1 MIANAIAHAARA
13 GVQREPDFVVLVEAD
28 LGKMIAAAERAE
40 RGFPVLI
47 EIAVVRAGGGF
58 ELFELGDARLGR
70 FCDFGVISAGGHGDA
85 PLDAFAQAVQIF
97 QVAALER
104 SLECDHAAADV
115 HAYSRRHDGA
125 LGGDHR
131 ADGGAFAVMAIG
143 HHRDPLED
151 KGQLRGVQDLLL
163 CLGLDLRPGQK
174 RGDFFADATH
184 FVSSPAR
191 LSPQF

>member
-1 MIANAIAHAARA
+1 MPRA
-13 GVQREPDFVVLVEAD
+13 S
-28 LGKMIAAAERAE
+28 
-40 RGFPVLI
+40 FPVLI
-47 EIAVVRAGGGF
+47 EIAVARAGGGF

-70 FCDFGVISAGGHGDA
+70 IGDLAVVPAGGHGDA
-85 PLDAFAQAVQIF
+85 PLDAFAQAVQLL

-104 SLECDHAAADV
+104 RLERDHAAADV
-115 HAYSRRHDGA
+115 HAYRRGHDGA
-125 LGGDHR
+125 LGRDHR

-143 HHRDPLED
+143 HHRHPLED

-163 CLGLDLRPGQK
+163 RLGLDFRPGQK

-191 LSPQF
+191 FSPNSKRVLGSKED